1 MNFDFLADNRRK
13 ANELKRQKRQNLRP
27 SFRTATE
34 ENFQSN
40 WLEHQERAKAAEKE
54 YVKGAMKTP
63 AVGR

>member
-13 ANELKRQKRQNLRP
+13 YKEIKRQERQNRLP
-27 SFRTATE
+27 SIRTFNE

-40 WLEHQERAKAAEKE
+40 WLEHQERVKAAEKE
-54 YVKGAMKTP
+54 YVEGAAKTP